1 MAQAP
6 PHVTAASWIGT
17 QAFNAARAQ
26 QTGMERVPA
35 TGGRKNRGSRLP
47 VRESGS
53 SRQES
58 LEVASAISLAGLA
71 CPQHRI
77 DKNGV
82 CSSLASQTSSAKTT
96 FNAIKARLHSTLDF
110 FFVPPLRD
118 QRRLQTRPPA
128 RAPRLRP
135 PANDKVRR
143 ATVKFF
149 LQGRRRL
156 QQPWPSAL
164 GMPAMP

>member
-96 FNAIKARLHSTLDF
+96 FNAIKARLHLTF
-110 FFVPPLRD
+110 FLCRHFVISAGCRHAPLRA
-118 QRRLQTRPPA
+118 RRDFAHPPMTKS
-128 RAPRLRP
+128 
-135 PANDKVRR
+135 DVRR
-143 ATVKFF
+143 
-149 LQGRRRL
+149 
-156 QQPWPSAL
+156 
-164 GMPAMP
+164 